1 MYNSPPDAH
10 TATEK
15 SMPNPLDL
23 LEERISSM
31 VESAIQRL
39 AGLQF
44 SPADVASKLAR
55 AMSEGV
61 RRSQEGKP
69 FAPDCY
75 ALTFNADDAKSLLQG
90 TPDLNEDLARGMLD
104 VAKACDYL
112 VFREPVVT
120 IAVDPTLQP
129 HEMRVVAWHSTAP
142 LDYTQDL
149 APDTPTTGSVKLP
162 SGAYL
167 IVDGKRHF
175 ALNHP
180 VINIGRRLD
189 NQLILDDLR
198 VSRTH
203 CQIRIRDGRFEIF
216 DLGSSAGTQINGRAI
231 KHHILQAGDVID
243 LAGIK
248 LVYGEDP
255 GGPPDETP
263 AYAPPFPPRPAGDQ
277 RTRVIKKDQK
287 K

>member
-1 MYNSPPDAH
+1 
-10 TATEK
+10 
-15 SMPNPLDL
+15 MPNPLEL
-23 LEERISSM
+23 LEQRISSM
-31 VESAIQRL
+31 VEGAL
-39 AGLQF
+39 ARMVGLQF
-44 SPADVASKLAR
+44 SPADIASRLTR

-61 RRSQEGKP
+61 RHSQDGKP
-69 FAPDCY
+69 FAPDRY
-75 ALTFNADDAKSLLQG
+75 ALTFNADDAKTLLQG
-90 TPDLNEDLARGMLD
+90 TPDLNQDLARGMLD
-104 VAKACDYL
+104 VAKASDYL

-120 IAVDPTLQP
+120 IAVDPTLQK

-149 APDTPTTGSVKLP
+149 APDAPTTGSIKFP
-162 SGAYL
+162 AGAYL
-167 IVDGKRHF
+167 IVDGERHF

-180 VINIGRRLD
+180 VVNIGRRLD

-203 CQIRIRDGRFEIF
+203 CQIRVRDGRFELF
-216 DLGSSAGTQINGRAI
+216 DLGSSAGTQVNGRPI
-231 KHHILQAGDVID
+231 KHHILQTGDVID

-277 RTRVIKKDQK
+277 RTRVVKKDQQK
-287 K
+287 